1 MEKSQPFIEKDK
13 SVSDKCCANQHLS
26 LERLQAYLQFLRR
39 SYDHVEAKT
48 VRTFEFCYLMTL
60 NDMGRCDHPVSLLD
74 DAEEG
79 LKQGR
84 YEEAERKLKEVD
96 NLLRKAKKFGMLA
109 FVVLIV
115 IMFVGGFV
123 VVKYGK

>member
-39 SYDHVEAKT
+39 SHDHAEDKFVWMLGF
-48 VRTFEFCYLMTL
+48 VYLMTL
-60 NDMGRCDHPVSLLD
+60 HDMGRCVYPEFLLD
-74 DAEEG
+74 KAEED

-96 NLLRKAKKFGMLA
+96 NLLRIAKKFGLLA

-115 IMFVGGFV
+115 IGLVGGFV
-123 VVKYGK
+123 VAKYGK

>member
-39 SYDHVEAKT
+39 SYAPVDAAKF
-48 VRTFEFCYLMTL
+48 VRIFDCVYLVMVCE
-60 NDMGRCDHPVSLLD
+60 MGRCVLPEILLD
-74 DAEEG
+74 DAEED

-96 NLLRKAKKFGMLA
+96 NLLRKAKKFGMTI
-109 FVVLIV
+109 VVLIV
-115 IMFVGGFV
+115 IIFVGSFV
-123 VVKYGK
+123 VAKYGK